1 MTTTPTHEMALADVL
16 AKFASEFD
24 LDRTAAGDDLLEK
37 AKLHLL
43 DGIGIAFASTQ
54 AEDGYAQALMRMVRS
69 YGSSEQ
75 ATVIGFGDRVATP
88 LAALANGAL
97 IHGCEFDD
105 TYYERTV
112 HTEAFAV
119 PATLA
124 LAERGGRTGAELAE
138 AWIVA
143 TEVGLRLACGCN
155 REENLYDTGFH
166 TSAIFGT
173 FGAAAGAAR
182 LLGLEADDFAG
193 ALALCVSF
201 ASGTAAGWDYASG
214 RNKSIQ
220 PGWASMSGT
229 MAALAAAEGYTCAH
243 DTLEADNGLYASH
256 AWRSGWSPEGIVGGL
271 GESWKLLDL
280 AFKVYP
286 AGAMVQAAIDCVR
299 ELVYEH
305 DILPDEVQSVE
316 VVVPSQFAGVLEGL
330 IDGSYRPA
338 SGYTQFS
345 SWPCN
350 VARMILSRRVGLQH
364 LTDAAVSEPALLS
377 LADRVICTAS
387 RDTGGLAAD
396 RPTSVA
402 IVTARGRFERS
413 RGKHSGHPE
422 HTSRNTIVAKFH
434 GNAELVVPHERA
446 EQIVAMVLDLEALG
460 DVRELTKLLGP

>member
-1 MTTTPTHEMALADVL
+1 MSTITDESALADVL
-16 AKFASEFD
+16 AGFAVEFD
-24 LDRTAAGDDLLEK
+24 LGRSAARAELLEK
-37 AKLHLL
+37 AKLHIL
-43 DGIGIAFASTQ
+43 DGIGIACAATR
-54 AEDGYAQALMRMVRS
+54 AEDGYAEALMRMVRG
-69 YGSSEQ
+69 YGSGAQ
-75 ATVIGFGDRVATP
+75 ATVIGFGDRVAAP

-124 LAERGGRTGAELAE
+124 VGERRASTGTELIE
-138 AWIVA
+138 AWILA
-143 TEVGLRLACGCN
+143 TELALRLACGCN

-182 LLGLEADDFAG
+182 LLGLGANEFAS

-243 DTLEADNGLYASH
+243 DTLEAENGLYASH
-256 AWRSGWSPEGIVGGL
+256 AWRNGWSAEGVLGGL

-286 AGAMVQAAIDCVR
+286 AGAMIQAAVDCTR
-299 ELVYEH
+299 ELVHEY
-305 DILPDEVQSVE
+305 DIRPDEVQSVE
-316 VVVPSQFAGVLEGL
+316 VTVPSQFADVLDGL

-350 VARMILSRRVGLQH
+350 VARMILSRRIGLEH
-364 LTDAAVSEPALLS
+364 LTDAAVREPALLG

-387 RDTGGLAAD
+387 DDTRGLAAD
-396 RPTSVA
+396 RPTTVA
-402 IVTARGRFERS
+402 IVTGRDRFERS
-413 RGKHSGHPE
+413 RGKHTGHPE
-422 HTSRNTIVAKFH
+422 HTSREAIVDKFY
-434 GNAELVVPHERA
+434 GNAERALPRERA
-446 EQIVAMVLDLEALG
+446 ERIVAIVLELETLA
-460 DVRELTKLLGP
+460 DVRELTTLLAP

>member
-1 MTTTPTHEMALADVL
+1 MSTATETALAEVL
-16 AKFASEFD
+16 AGFAVEFD
-24 LDRTAAGDDLLEK
+24 LGRMPARDELLEK
-37 AKLHLL
+37 AKLHIL
-43 DGIGIAFASTQ
+43 DGIGIALAATR
-54 AEDGYAQALMRMVRS
+54 AEDRYADALMRMVRS
-69 YGSSEQ
+69 YGSGEQ
-75 ATVIGFGDRVATP
+75 ATVIGFGDRVAAP

-124 LAERGGRTGAELAE
+124 VGERGGCSGLELAE
-138 AWIVA
+138 AWVLA
-143 TEVGLRLACGCN
+143 TELALRLACGCN
-155 REENLYDTGFH
+155 REENLYNTGFH
-166 TSAIFGT
+166 TSSIFGT
-173 FGAAAGAAR
+173 FGAAAGTAR
-182 LLGLEADDFAG
+182 LLGLNTDEVAS

-243 DTLEADNGLYASH
+243 DTLEAENGLYASH
-256 AWRSGWSPEGIVGGL
+256 AWRDGWSVDGVLGGL

-280 AFKVYP
+280 AFKIYP
-286 AGAMVQAAIDCVR
+286 AGAMIQAAIDCTR
-299 ELVYEH
+299 ELVHEH
-305 DILPDEVQSVE
+305 DIRPDEVQSIE

-350 VARMILSRRVGLQH
+350 VARMILSRRVGLEH
-364 LTDAAVSEPALLS
+364 LTDEAVSEPALLE
-377 LADRVICTAS
+377 LADHVVCTS
-387 RDTGGLAAD
+387 SDDTGGLAAD
-396 RPTSVA
+396 RPTRVA
-402 IVTARGRFERS
+402 IVTGRGRFERS
-413 RGKHSGHPE
+413 RGKHTGHPE
-422 HTSRNTIVAKFH
+422 HTSREAIVDKFH
-434 GNAELVVPHERA
+434 GNAGLVLPREQAERVAEIVLELETLA
-446 EQIVAMVLDLEALG
+446 
-460 DVRELTKLLGP
+460 DVRELTPLLAP